1 MRKKVSV
8 ITMGCSKNL
17 VDSEVLLQKFSD
29 YGFDVE
35 HDPETVT
42 GEIVVVNTCGFIG
55 DAKEESVNM
64 ILQLADARTNGDIE
78 KLYVMG
84 CLSERYM
91 EDLNREIPEV
101 DKYFGKFNWNKVIDE
116 LIENKKYKESTSSNR
131 YITTPSHFAYLKIS
145 EGCNRSCAYCAIPL
159 ITGKHKSVPIDKL
172 VEEATQLA
180 SKGVKELQ
188 VIAQDLSY
196 YGLDLYKKHKLSE
209 LVTALSEIQGIEWIR
224 LHYAYPAGFP
234 FEILEVM
241 RTNPKVCTYLD
252 IAFQHI
258 SDNMLKKMKRQVSKQ
273 QTYDLIRKIRTEVP
287 GIHLRTTLMTGFPGE
302 TEEDFEEL
310 VQFVKDIRFERLGV
324 FPYSEEDGTYAGDHF
339 ADDIPEEVKLD
350 RAEKLM
356 AVQEEIANELSAQKV
371 GQELKVMIDRK
382 EADYYI
388 GRTEFDSPEVDPE
401 VLVSGKN
408 LNVGSFYTIK
418 ITGAESY
425 DLIGEVVA

>member
-29 YGFDVE
+29 NGFDVE

-42 GEIVVVNTCGFIG
+42 GDIVVVNTCGFIG

-116 LIENKKYKESTSSNR
+116 LVENKKYKESTSSNR
-131 YITTPSHFAYLKIS
+131 YVTTPSHFAYLKIS

-196 YGLDLYKKHKLSE
+196 YGLDLYKKHKLAE

-302 TEEDFEEL
+302 TEEDFQEL

-324 FPYSEEDGTYAGDHF
+324 FPYSEEDGTYAGDHLT
-339 ADDIPEEVKLD
+339 DDISEEVKLD

-356 AVQEEIANELSAQKV
+356 AVQEEIANELSVQKE

-425 DLIGEVVA
+425 DLIGEVIS